1 MVDQRGLTVGT
12 VARQARLRPSAIR
25 YYESAGLLPA
35 PVRVSGWRRYDA
47 TVLGRLAV
55 IELAKRAGFTLAEIR
70 TLLRGFSP
78 RMSPSKRWQVL
89 ARKKLPEVEALI
101 ARACTMKRL
110 LEEGLNC
117 GCLRL
122 EDCTLLVPG
131 SALAR
136 GLSTESASLASGD
149 RAVIAEGHRAHGSGP
164 AAPKRGVGTPGVLRG
179 G

>member
-1 MVDQRGLTVGT
+1 MDQRGLTVGA

-47 TVLGRLAV
+47 TVLERLAV

-78 RMSPSKRWQVL
+78 RTSPSKRWHAL
-89 ARKKLPEVEALI
+89 ARQKLPEVEALI
-101 ARACTMKRL
+101 ARARTMKRL

-122 EDCTLLVPG
+122 EDCALLVPG
-131 SALAR
+131 STPAR
-136 GLSTESASLASGD
+136 GPSTKSASRGD
-149 RAVIAEGHRAHGSGP
+149 W
-164 AAPKRGVGTPGVLRG
+164 RG
-179 G
+179 GAPSRDHHRRG